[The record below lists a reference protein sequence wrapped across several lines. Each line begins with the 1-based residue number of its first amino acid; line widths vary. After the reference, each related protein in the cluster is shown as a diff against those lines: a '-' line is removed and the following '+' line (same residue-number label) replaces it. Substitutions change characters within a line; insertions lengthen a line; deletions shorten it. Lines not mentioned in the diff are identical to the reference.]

1 MREEPRP
8 YSNNFLSVIQMKALI
23 FVNSLNNYSN
33 PLIISPQNYF
43 PSRFPSLYRENNQQL
58 ISCIWRAKWLPNPR
72 TSNLSPIRASS
83 SSADSAGYGGWDD
96 LRFSGG
102 GAGASESTR
111 FRNFLVSIGIYD
123 KKHVFT
129 FVLGLVCALAI
140 SRVRVSSIIVFPAS
154 VLVFSVGFSFGFVRG
169 GCLNAS
175 KRRSK
180 EDIFRVYNE
189 KLKSLVDI
197 FYGFDDKV
205 SKLKSDIQGAI
216 DRNIVTVSDL
226 ENYYNVMESIKLSA
240 SNARDDV
247 KAYIVNVENSD
258 NVLVESNNKSNKKN
272 KEIGEVG
279 FQLLQ
284 FIIGGLSRKK
294 VVNSK
299 PNKVKDNVKYGIVKN
314 VVNDQNRGH
323 NLSPREEERF
333 FGSANSSFSHDS
345 SIKATLD
352 QDGDRRMK
360 MDLHEEKMS
369 LGRTGE
375 NAKGFI
381 ESEEYSY
388 RNNRLQFMNNR
399 VSLDTDRTNGARAW
413 ESRNN
418 LLDSMDFRVSWK
430 HMESETS
437 FVQEQVLKKSNGTYR
452 SSNDNDDEIYRSRF
466 REKKVNTERDSC
478 LVDHLSTQGS
488 EAGSSSTSPFADD
501 VVFDRYVTKAN
512 DLLKQAKD
520 CIRSSSDQEHAEI
533 ILYNSAKLLSKATAM
548 KPMSLLAVGQLGN
561 TYLLHGELKLRISR
575 ELRSILSRSDPLSVE
590 KQKRVLKGLDYQ
602 LASKEEIA
610 TVLVNVCEECEELLV
625 KAGRK
630 YRFALSIDGNDVR
643 ALYNWGLALS
653 FRAQLIADIGPEAA
667 FDADKVFLAAI
678 DKFDAMMSKG
688 NVYAPDALFRW
699 GAVLQQRSRLRP
711 SNSKEKVKLLQQAI
725 RLYEDALHMDSDNLQ
740 VRDALLSCMSEL
752 DYICF

>member
-1 MREEPRP
+1 
-8 YSNNFLSVIQMKALI
+8 MKAFI
-23 FVNSLNNYSN
+23 FVNSINNYSN
-33 PLIISPQNYF
+33 PLIIYPHNYF
-43 PSRFPSLYRENNQQL
+43 PFRFPSLSRENNQRL
-58 ISCIWRAKWLPNPR
+58 IRCISRAKWLPNPR
-72 TSNLSPIRASS
+72 TSNLSPVRASSS
-83 SSADSAGYGGWDD
+83 SSADSAGYGGWAD
-96 LRFSGG
+96 LRFGG
-102 GAGASESTR
+102 GGGGDSTNSSESAR

-154 VLVFSVGFSFGFVRG
+154 VLVFAVGFSFGFVRG

-175 KRRSK
+175 KRRST
-180 EDIFRVYNE
+180 EDIFRVYSE
-189 KLKSLVDI
+189 KLKSLVEI
-197 FYGFDDKV
+197 FDGFDDKV
-205 SKLKSDIQGAI
+205 SKLESDIQTAI

-240 SNARDDV
+240 SNARDV
-247 KAYIVNVENSD
+247 VEAYIVNVENSN
-258 NVLVESNNKSNKKN
+258 NVLVESNNKSNKKS

-279 FQLLQ
+279 FQMLQ
-284 FIIGGLSRKK
+284 FIIGALSGKK
-294 VVNSK
+294 AVNSK
-299 PNKVKDNVKYGIVKN
+299 PNKVKDNVKQGTVEN

-333 FGSANSSFSHDS
+333 FGSLNDNRGTATSSFSQDS

-369 LGRTGE
+369 LGRTGA
-375 NAKGFI
+375 NAKGLI

-388 RNNRLQFMNNR
+388 RKNRLQCINNR
-399 VSLDTDRTNGARAW
+399 ASSDTDRTNGARAW
-413 ESRNN
+413 ESHNN

-437 FVQEQVLKKSNGTYR
+437 FVQEQVLKKSNGAYR
-452 SSNDNDDEIYRSRF
+452 SSDDNDDEIYRSRF
-466 REKKVNTERDSC
+466 REKKVNTEGDSC

-501 VVFDRYVTKAN
+501 VVFDRYVRKAN
-512 DLLKQAKD
+512 DLLKQAKE

-533 ILYNSAKLLSKATAM
+533 ILYNSAKLLSKATDM

-602 LASKEEIA
+602 LESKDKIA

-752 DYICF
+752 DYIRF